1 MNKKLFTYKKSGV
14 NIDAADK
21 FVNFISSISSKKRG
35 NKKFSNI
42 GGFGSISDIPS
53 NIKRPKIVACTD
65 GVGTKIE
72 IANIIKKYD
81 TIGIDLVA
89 MSVNDLIVQGAKP
102 ILFLDYISINKIDLK
117 KLKSLLKGI
126 VKGCK
131 IANCELVGGETAEMP
146 GTYEKGKFDIAGFAV
161 GIVDQ
166 KKILSKDKIKK
177 DDLILAI
184 PSSGIHSN
192 GYSLVRNVLENKKI
206 NINKNSFLK
215 KELIKPTKIYV
226 SEIMHLIKLSLLNG
240 CANITGGGLADNI
253 KRIIPDKLC
262 ADIDLSKIKTLK
274 IFKWLKQNNISDN
287 EMLKTFNC
295 GVGFCLI
302 VKPKNL
308 KKINR
313 FFSKQFAPYVIGKI
327 VNSKNKVRLNAKINW
342 I

>member
-21 FVNFISSISSKKRG
+21 FVNFISRISSKKRG
-35 NKKFSNI
+35 NKKFNNI
-42 GGFGSISDIPS
+42 GGFGSISDIPN
-53 NIKRPKIVACTD
+53 NIKKPKIVACTD
-65 GVGTKIE
+65 GVGTKVE
-72 IANIIKKYD
+72 IANLINKYD

-117 KLKSLLKGI
+117 KLKSILKGI
-126 VKGCK
+126 AKGCE

-161 GIVDQ
+161 GVVDES
-166 KKILSKDKIKK
+166 KILKISKIKK
-177 DDLILAI
+177 GDLVLAV

-192 GYSLVRNVLENKKI
+192 GYSLVRYVLAKEKI
-206 NINKNSFLK
+206 NIKKNFFLR

-226 SEIMHLIKLSLLNG
+226 NEVLSLVERNLLNG
-240 CANITGGGLADNI
+240 CVNITGGGLADNI
-253 KRIIPDKLC
+253 KRVIPNKLC
-262 ADIDLSKIKTLK
+262 ASIDLSKIKTLK
-274 IFKWLKQNNISDN
+274 IFNWLKQKNISDK

-302 VKPKNL
+302 IKPKNL
-308 KKINR
+308 KKINS
-313 FFSKQFAPYVIGKI
+313 FFSKDFKPYVIGKI
-327 VNSKNKVRLNAKINW
+327 INGKNKINLNGKIDW
-342 I
+342 Y